1 MKTYTSKEKK
11 SVHNKTLIWN
21 MNAQNKCES
30 DDADANDDD
39 DDMVLG
45 D

>member
-1 MKTYTSKEKK
+1 VCIPVTKL
-11 SVHNKTLIWN
+11 LIWN

-30 DDADANDDD
+30 DDDDDDDGD